1 MANFQGYLF
10 KKTVTQGTSTIDV
23 PFPNRYIALD
33 TWSSTP
39 NQREEIKAY
48 RDDNTRDLTRV
59 TAQGKKSKFSF
70 KTRKKLH
77 LNEKKEIQK
86 FFTDGEQQT
95 GGDPNQRKIQLTFW
109 NDESNSYKTGYFYRP
124 NMEFKIYK
132 ITDDDIIYDE
142 MSFELIEY

>member
-10 KKTVTQGTSTIDV
+10 KKTVTRGTSTVDV
-23 PFPNRYIALD
+23 PFPNKYIALESWD
-33 TWSSTP
+33 STP

-48 RDDNTRDLTRV
+48 RDDNTRNLTRI
-59 TAQGKKSKFSF
+59 TAQGKKSVFKF

-77 LNEKKEIQK
+77 LAEKKEIQQ
-86 FFTDGEQQT
+86 FFTDSET
-95 GGDPNQRKIQLTFW
+95 DPNQRKIQLTFW

-124 NMEFKIYK
+124 NMTFKIYK